1 MKLLFKITDY
11 DITEQSFKELPNY
24 NLRKVARG
32 IIIREDGKIAIL
44 YKSNKNE
51 YKLVGGGIED
61 NEEPK
66 DAFIRE
72 VLEETGCEIEITDE
86 LGKVEEYRNK
96 KEFKQISYVYIGKVI
111 KDTKKINYTEKEIN
125 EGAKLLWLEPNI
137 ALEYM
142 NNCYNNLK
150 ASEYS
155 DIYSTKFV
163 VLRDKRILEYYI
175 KHFAK

>member
-1 MKLLFKITDY
+1 MKLLFKITDF
-11 DITEQSFKELPNY
+11 DITGQPFEELFNY
-24 NLRKVARG
+24 DLRLGARG

-51 YKLVGGGIED
+51 YKLIGGGIEES
-61 NEEPK
+61 EEPK

-72 VLEETGCEIEITDE
+72 VLEETGCEIEIIDE
-86 LGKVEEYRNK
+86 LGTVEEYRNQ
-96 KEFKQISYVYIGKVI
+96 KEFKQISYVYVGKVI
-111 KDTKKINYTEKEIN
+111 NDTKKINYTEKEIK

-142 NNCYNNLK
+142 NDCYNNLK

-163 VLRDKRILEYYI
+163 VLRDKKILEYYI
-175 KHFAK
+175 NLKVS